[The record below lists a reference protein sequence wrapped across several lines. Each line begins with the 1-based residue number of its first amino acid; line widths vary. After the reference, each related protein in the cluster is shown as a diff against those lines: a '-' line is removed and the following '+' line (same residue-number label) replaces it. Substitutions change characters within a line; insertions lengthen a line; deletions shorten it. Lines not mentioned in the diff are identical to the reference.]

1 MKYTKRVLLTAIAA
15 TTLLA
20 ATPAYADLKFGV
32 AAEPYAP
39 FTVKDATG
47 KWTGWEIDLMDA
59 VCTQMKE
66 KCEIVETAWDG
77 IIPALTAK
85 QIDVIWSS
93 MSITDERKKTIDFT
107 NMYYNT
113 PSMIMGPKNGDKD
126 LTPAHLKGK
135 ILGVQVSTTHQN
147 YAEKYYAASVIKTYQ
162 TQEEANQDLIAG
174 RVDYVQAD
182 SAALDAFLKGESG
195 GACCEAKGIVAP
207 DDAVLGLGAGGGIR
221 KEDTALKDKFNA
233 AISALAADGS
243 LVKITAKYP
252 TLVGVLALPSK

>member
-1 MKYTKRVLLTAIAA
+1 MKVSLRILMTVA
-15 TTLLA
+15 TVALMAA
-20 ATPAYADLKFGV
+20 ATPAMADVKFGV

-59 VCTQMKE
+59 VCAKIGE
-66 KCEIVETAWDG
+66 KCEIIDTAWDG

-113 PSMIMGPKNGDKD
+113 PSMIMGPKNGDMD
-126 LTPAHLKGK
+126 ITPAHLKGK
-135 ILGVQVSTTHQN
+135 SLGVQVSTTHQN
-147 YAEKYYAASVIKTYQ
+147 YAEKYYAESTIKTYQ
-162 TQEEANQDLIAG
+162 TQEEANQDLFSG
-174 RVDYVQAD
+174 RLDYVQAD

-195 GACCEAKGIVAP
+195 ASCCESKGIVAE
-207 DDAVLGLGAGGGIR
+207 DVTILGLGAGGGVR
-221 KEDTALKDKFNA
+221 KEDTALKDKLNA
-233 AISALAADGS
+233 AISALAADGTIQ
-243 LVKITAKYP
+243 KITEKYP
-252 TLVGVLALPSK
+252 DLNGVLELPKK